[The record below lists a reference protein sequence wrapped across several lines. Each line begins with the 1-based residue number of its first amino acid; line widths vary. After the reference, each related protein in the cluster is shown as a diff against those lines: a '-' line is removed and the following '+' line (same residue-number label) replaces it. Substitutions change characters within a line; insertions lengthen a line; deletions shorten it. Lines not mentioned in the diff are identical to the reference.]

1 MKMSNVQIQDLKE
14 LEAIIAI
21 AEKAKASFSD
31 KPRKTK
37 KRLKSLA
44 DDTINQSK
52 HMISV
57 INSLS

>member
-1 MKMSNVQIQDLKE
+1 MKISNVQIQDLKE
-14 LEAIIAI
+14 LEEIIAI
-21 AEKAKASFSD
+21 AEKAKASVLN

-37 KRLKSLA
+37 KRLKNLA
-44 DDTINQSK
+44 DDTIYQSK